1 MNYIGENR
9 EYFDFTKIGDEIKA
23 ERERRGWTR
32 ERAAV
37 LLDISES
44 YLKAIENN
52 GAAPGFQLF
61 YRVMKLF
68 SISVDKYFFPN
79 TPEDSKIRDESLYH
93 LANNLLRERETG
105 ELYVLIAAMDGMAA
119 VKERQIGEAGG
130 EAGAESTVEG

>member
-9 EYFDFTKIGDEIKA
+9 EYFDFTKIGDEIKT

-32 ERAAV
+32 EKAAV

-68 SISVDKYFFPN
+68 SISVDKYFFPD
-79 TPEDSKIRDESLYH
+79 TPANAGDRDESLY
-93 LANNLLRERETG
+93 LRASDLLREREAG
-105 ELYVLIAAMDGMAA
+105 ELYVLISTMDGMATL
-119 VKERQIGEAGG
+119 KEQRPKEDGE
-130 EAGAESTVEG
+130 